1 MFANKICYIEAV
13 LINECFVLQ
22 LAPSCETSQ
31 QSPQTEVPIAV
42 HKPEGVYV
50 VEDQQLNYS
59 TTTET
64 NTTNTSSKNI
74 LRTHG
79 YKCDYPPCTMAFSS
93 IYEKKAH
100 MDVHL
105 FPESTEFKCNIC
117 NQVFSKAIDRNK
129 HVESHAVV
137 STFKCRNC
145 KQAFPYYT
153 SLVKHI
159 DENRCV
165 QKNKLHVCY
174 FCGSKFVNHV
184 DLEKH
189 HEANLKMCSCK
200 AKICG
205 EQSFE
210 VHTNLCSAYKN
221 KVNKCRKK
229 LKTNESVVVL
239 D

>member
-1 MFANKICYIEAV
+1 MVFQLSHSYEPAQQQQ
-13 LINECFVLQ
+13 LQ
-22 LAPSCETSQ
+22 TVVQ
-31 QSPQTEVPIAV
+31 
-42 HKPEGVYV
+42 KPESVYV
-50 VEDQQLNYS
+50 VEDHHVTYPPPSSAQDANPLN
-59 TTTET
+59 
-64 NTTNTSSKNI
+64 NNKNI

-117 NQVFSKAIDRNK
+117 NHVFAKAADRNR
-129 HVESHAVV
+129 HVETHAVV
-137 STFKCRNC
+137 STFRCKNC

-174 FCGSKFVNHV
+174 FCGSKFVNHA
-184 DLEKH
+184 DLERH
-189 HEANLKMCSCK
+189 HEANLKVCSCK

-210 VHTNLCSAYKN
+210 VHANLCSAYKN

-229 LKTNESVVVL
+229 LKGDGSVVVL

>member
-1 MFANKICYIEAV
+1 MKYTLTAGQA
-13 LINECFVLQ
+13 
-22 LAPSCETSQ
+22 
-31 QSPQTEVPIAV
+31 
-42 HKPEGVYV
+42 
-50 VEDQQLNYS
+50 
-59 TTTET
+59 ET
-64 NTTNTSSKNI
+64 NNKNI

-105 FPESTEFKCNIC
+105 FPESTEFRCNIC
-117 NQVFSKAIDRNK
+117 NLVFTKAVDRNK
-129 HVESHAVV
+129 HVETHAVV
-137 STFKCRNC
+137 STYKCKNC

-165 QKNKLHVCY
+165 LKNKLHVCH
-174 FCGSKFVNHV
+174 FCGSKFVNHA

-189 HEANLKMCSCK
+189 HEANLKICSCK

-221 KVNKCRKK
+221 KMNKCRKK
-229 LKTNESVVVL
+229 LKTNDAVVVL

>member
-1 MFANKICYIEAV
+1 MEEPQVSY
-13 LINECFVLQ
+13 
-22 LAPSCETSQ
+22 APT
-31 QSPQTEVPIAV
+31 P
-42 HKPEGVYV
+42 
-50 VEDQQLNYS
+50 S
-59 TTTET
+59 TTIESPPPTPAPT
-64 NTTNTSSKNI
+64 VTTTTTTNQTSNNNNSSKNI

-117 NQVFSKAIDRNK
+117 NEVFAKAADRNK
-129 HVESHAVV
+129 HVETHAVV
-137 STFKCRNC
+137 NTFKCKNC
-145 KQAFPYYT
+145 RAAFPYYT

-174 FCGSKFVNHV
+174 FCGSKFVNHA
-184 DLEKH
+184 DLEMH
-189 HEANLKMCSCK
+189 HEANLKVCSCK

-221 KVNKCRKK
+221 KMSKCRKK
-229 LKTNESVVVL
+229 LKATDSVVVL

>member
-1 MFANKICYIEAV
+1 MF
-13 LINECFVLQ
+13 Q
-22 LAPSCETSQ
+22 LSQAYEPAQ
-31 QSPQTEVPIAV
+31 QSQLQTIIQ
-42 HKPEGVYV
+42 KPEGVYI
-50 VEDQQLNYS
+50 VEDPQTNFPTTPSTETTTS
-59 TTTET
+59 TTTVTTPT
-64 NTTNTSSKNI
+64 NNNKNI

-117 NQVFSKAIDRNK
+117 NQVFAKASDRNK
-129 HVESHAVV
+129 HVETHAVV
-137 STFKCRNC
+137 STFKCKNC
-145 KQAFPYYT
+145 KVVFPYYT

-174 FCGSKFVNHV
+174 FCGSKFVNHA

-189 HEANLKMCSCK
+189 HQANLKICSCK

-221 KVNKCRKK
+221 RMIKCRKK
-229 LKTNESVVVL
+229 LKSNDSVVVL